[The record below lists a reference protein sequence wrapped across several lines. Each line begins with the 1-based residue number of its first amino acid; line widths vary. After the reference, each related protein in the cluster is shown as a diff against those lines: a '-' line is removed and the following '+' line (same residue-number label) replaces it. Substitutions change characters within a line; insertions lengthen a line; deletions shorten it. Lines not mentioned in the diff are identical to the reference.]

1 MMKRDEGSVFI
12 ESMVAAAIVALALAA
27 MYRVIEDGAM
37 RNRAVNEKQTAL
49 LIAQSELAAVG
60 SGIPLAQG
68 MTSGTEGPYAWR
80 VDISS
85 SDVGSGS
92 ASVAGPLWQV
102 TVSVR
107 ALDSENAIVTLKNLA
122 LASGA

>member
-27 MYRVIEDGAM
+27 MYRVIGDGAM

-107 ALDSENAIVTLKNLA
+107 ALDSENAIVTLKSLA

>member
-1 MMKRDEGSVFI
+1 MKNDSGSVFI
-12 ESMVAAAIVALALAA
+12 ESMVAAAIVALSLAA

-60 SGIPLAQG
+60 SAIPLAQG
-68 MTSGTEGPYAWR
+68 MTGGTDGPYAWR

-85 SDVGSGS
+85 TDAQS
-92 ASVAGPLWQV
+92 APSSAGQLWQV

-107 ALDSENAIVTLKNLA
+107 ALEGGNAIVTLNSFA
-122 LASGA
+122 LSPGA